1 MRSINRDTF
10 CAIVFLLFCATFF
23 WASTSIQDMGYE
35 SMGSEVWPRIILGVL
50 TFFSLIYLARSLRGP
65 LRGLRDDPDR
75 VPPRPQGTSW
85 LSYYRNVISCFCLF
99 ALFLISLPYLG
110 MLIGGVLF
118 VFTTLCV
125 LGGWSGRKLI
135 VHALIAVLAVG
146 GMWALFTY
154 GLHVILPEGEIL
166 RVL

>member
-1 MRSINRDTF
+1 MRSINRDTL
-10 CAIVFLLFCATFF
+10 CAIVLLLLCATFF

-35 SMGSEVWPRIILGVL
+35 SMRSEVWPRLILSVL
-50 TFFSLIYLARSLRGP
+50 TFFNLIYLARSLRGP
-65 LRGLRDDPDR
+65 LQETRDDPDR
-75 VPPRPQGTSW
+75 VLPRPAGTSW
-85 LSYYRNVISCFCLF
+85 LSYYRNVISCFVLF
-99 ALFLISLPYLG
+99 GLFLISLPYLG

-118 VFTTLCV
+118 VFITLCV
-125 LGGWSGRKLI
+125 LGGWSWRNVFK
-135 VHALIAVLAVG
+135 HAAIAVLAVG